1 MPKILETTFAR
12 GLALPMLAFAIVL
25 PCHAGATLSTAYSFT
40 NLGDGGFP
48 EAGLLMSSSGALY
61 GTTSSGG
68 AGWGSVFELVP
79 SGSTWTETTL
89 YDFTGGPDGGN
100 PIGDLVIGKS
110 GVLYGTTNSGGA
122 NGYGTV
128 FQVAPVA
135 GGGWSQKVLYS
146 FAGGNDGAYPAAG
159 LAMASTG
166 ALFGTTYSGGSS
178 GLGTVF
184 EMLPSKSGWTEKVI
198 YTFLGGTDGA
208 NPVADL
214 VIGSSGSLFGTT
226 SQGGSVTNSSG
237 TFSNWGTA
245 FELTQTKTGW
255 VETILYTFTG
265 STDGGAPESP
275 LIIGPSNVL
284 YGSTFW
290 GGNDA
295 DCPIG
300 DYLQGCGTVYELLPP
315 GGTRTGW
322 TETVLATFTGHNADG
337 SHPYGALGRNSGGQ
351 LFGTTYS
358 GGASV
363 NVCLNAYTGCG
374 TIFYIKP
381 PAKPGGTWTK
391 TNIQLFPGSPGGG
404 TPNGVIIGTS
414 GTLYGTTTEG
424 GNAGGY
430 GTVFVLTL
438 P

>member
-12 GLALPMLAFAIVL
+12 GLALLMLACASIL

-48 EAGLLMSSSGALY
+48 EAGLAMSSSGALF

-79 SGSTWTETTL
+79 SGGTWTEVTL
-89 YDFTGGPDGGN
+89 YDFTGGADGGN

-135 GGGWSQKVLYS
+135 GGGWNQKVLYS
-146 FAGGNDGAYPAAG
+146 FAGGNDGAFPAAG

-184 EMLPSKSGWTEKVI
+184 EMLPSTKGWTEKVI

-214 VIGSSGSLFGTT
+214 AIGSSGSLFGTT
-226 SQGGSVTNSSG
+226 SQGGSVTNSNG

-245 FELTQTKTGW
+245 FQLTQKASGW

-275 LIIGPSNVL
+275 LIIGTSNVL

-295 DCPIG
+295 
-300 DYLQGCGTVYELLPP
+300 VSK
-315 GGTRTGW
+315 
-322 TETVLATFTGHNADG
+322 H
-337 SHPYGALGRNSGGQ
+337 
-351 LFGTTYS
+351 
-358 GGASV
+358 AST
-363 NVCLNAYTGCG
+363 A
-374 TIFYIKP
+374 
-381 PAKPGGTWTK
+381 
-391 TNIQLFPGSPGGG
+391 
-404 TPNGVIIGTS
+404 
-414 GTLYGTTTEG
+414 YGTT
-424 GNAGGY
+424 
-430 GTVFVLTL
+430 
-438 P
+438 